1 MIDDRATMG
10 LYLLMDKQ
18 VLERP
23 TQWKVLTIVIQLE
36 KPMKVVTHL
45 A

>member
-1 MIDDRATMG
+1 MIYGRATMG

-18 VLERP
+18 VLERL

-36 KPMKVVTHL
+36 RQTKVVMHL